1 MPSFFSILPQ
11 MKLMKKISIIFSF
24 LLGYIV
30 NPVFSQK
37 IQFESSLEVA
47 FTKAKAQ
54 NKNVF
59 VEYYN
64 STCTICISIEP
75 LFSDPKIASFYNEH
89 FISYKMNTRDGLK
102 DDEQAFLDRQG
113 LQFQGV
119 PYFLFFDYN
128 QTFLH
133 YSGAKADVDYLLQ
146 IGKTAINPNERSAHL
161 IEKYNSGDRSIR
173 TLYGYINLLQVFKE
187 SPLLNTLSTELFEV
201 YPKQNLHTHQS
212 FLILKNA
219 VFSIDNGFFRY
230 WYENRD
236 KLVGMDKGNLKDKE
250 LKILENIVLNELKSD
265 AKMQWSL
272 TKIEEVKNMISALHI
287 SDSPDEF
294 LWEAEVVALQREN
307 KSNEVLELLNRQIQ
321 KNEKNIYGLIYVM
334 DYFLAKSNGQN
345 ILNAIQNQLEVEFK
359 KNHTPDIQGDL
370 MILELKLLKK
380 RNLTKVFQEL
390 KIKTKAFFKT
400 HEFDESELDSL

>member
-1 MPSFFSILPQ
+1 
-11 MKLMKKISIIFSF
+11 
-24 LLGYIV
+24 
-30 NPVFSQK
+30 
-37 IQFESSLEVA
+37 
-47 FTKAKAQ
+47 
-54 NKNVF
+54 
-59 VEYYN
+59 
-64 STCTICISIEP
+64 
-75 LFSDPKIASFYNEH
+75 
-89 FISYKMNTRDGLK
+89 
-102 DDEQAFLDRQG
+102 
-113 LQFQGV
+113 
-119 PYFLFFDYN
+119 
-128 QTFLH
+128 
-133 YSGAKADVDYLLQ
+133 
-146 IGKTAINPNERSAHL
+146 TAINPNERSAHL

-230 WYENRD
+230 WYEHRD

-307 KSNEVLELLNRQIQ
+307 KSNKVLELLNRQIQ

-334 DYFLAKSNGQN
+334 DYFLAISSEQN
-345 ILNAIQNQLEVEFK
+345 ILNTIQNQLQEEFK
-359 KNHTPDIQGDL
+359 ENHTSDIQGDL

-380 RNLTKVFQEL
+380 RNLTKEFQEL
-390 KIKTKAFFKT
+390 KIKTKTFFKT
-400 HEFDESELDSL
+400 HELDESELDSL

>member
-1 MPSFFSILPQ
+1 
-11 MKLMKKISIIFSF
+11 MKKVSIISSSLF
-24 LLGYIV
+24 LLLWCIST
-30 NPVFSQK
+30 PAISQK
-37 IQFESSLEVA
+37 IQFESNLDDA

-54 NKNVF
+54 NKIVF

-75 LFSDPKIASFYNEH
+75 LFSDPKIASFYSEH

-119 PYFLFFDYN
+119 PYFLFFDHS

-133 YSGAKADVDYLLQ
+133 YSGAKADMDYLLQ
-146 IGKTAINPNERSAHL
+146 IAKTALNPNERSVHL

-230 WYENRD
+230 WYEHRD

-265 AKMQWSL
+265 SKMEWSVS
-272 TKIEEVKNMISALHI
+272 KIEEVKKMITALHI
-287 SDSPDEF
+287 SDTPDEF

-307 KSNEVLELLNRQIQ
+307 KSNKVVELLNHQIQ
-321 KNEKNIYGLIYVM
+321 KNEKNIYGLMYVM
-334 DYFLAKSNGQN
+334 DYFLTKSSEQN
-345 ILNAIQNQLEVEFK
+345 VMNTIHNQIKDEYK
-359 KNHTPDIQGDL
+359 KKHDPEIQGDL
-370 MILELKLLKK
+370 MLLELQLLKK
-380 RNLTKVFQEL
+380 KNMIKEFQEL
-390 KIKTKAFFKT
+390 KIKTKAFFKS
-400 HEFDESELDSL
+400 HELDESELNSL